1 MTFRSASNSPASA
14 PVRRPRRRTDAGQQ
28 AIVLVLAV
36 LALMSA
42 LAVVIMTQTAQETP
56 IVNRTLLDHAAYQAV
71 RAGINDYLYAIN
83 ANPNA
88 AACSTSSPA
97 SCQGFLQA
105 GFQFGKWNLVSRNV
119 AANNLHQW
127 FSFGSPTLRKGAP
140 LPNPTPG
147 TVDVTVVGAA
157 GYLVNLSSIQYQTAH
172 VIINPQNDLLLNVI
186 WDNYT
191 APDPNI
197 PGVGNSKQCRYEYQN
212 GTDPCNSNGQ
222 GAVLDGSSFSVFGP
236 LFSNDYVFVCNTPQ
250 IDYLTSGIPSTNY
263 LGKDPTFGK
272 SNYGAYAEPGCSNTV
287 AWATPGGGT
296 SKKVCQFCVDKGSPE
311 RAPTSDANLAGL
323 AKLDGCYYAG
333 PTTITFN
340 RNGTYNVDSPE
351 TAATA
356 ATASNK
362 TYDPFSSSLNKSQ
375 CFPSGSSNNG
385 TVPKLPDNGVI
396 YVGAPSASVC
406 NALPKST
413 NPLFAAYRL
422 SSKHQHSS
430 ATSSYDGETKT
441 PQCEGD
447 AIVHGEVKGDVTLGV
462 NNDIIIDGN
471 ITYSSCAP
479 ASPNATTGAGM
490 WKGSCTAQSGQI
502 NDVLG
507 LVANNYVEIGLPTPT
522 KYDRSPQAPG
532 TCAFGITC
540 QLKNPIIEAAIL
552 TLNQTF
558 GVTNIGKNPPKA
570 PTASKLG
577 TIAFLGSLAEQY
589 SDIEMVSFN
598 TYSGTIN
605 IGYGMDYNWD
615 QRLSV
620 ISPPSFLSPLGSSF
634 WSEQSSSVTV
644 GTCSLVWPVDAS
656 TCPAPNFPSS

>member
-1 MTFRSASNSPASA
+1 MTFPSASNRPASA
-14 PVRRPRRRTDAGQQ
+14 RVGRARRRTDAGQQ

-36 LALMSA
+36 LTLMSA

-71 RAGINDYLYAIN
+71 RAGIDDYLYAIN

-97 SCQGFLQA
+97 SCQEFIQA

-127 FSFGSPTLRKGAP
+127 FSFGPPSLVSGAL

-172 VIINPQNDLLLNVI
+172 VIINPQDDLLLNVV
-186 WDNYT
+186 WSNYT
-191 APDPNI
+191 ATDPNLI
-197 PGVGNSKQCRYEYQN
+197 GIGNGSGPCQYAYQPGG
-212 GTDPCNSNGQ
+212 DPCNGSGA

-236 LFSNDYVFVCNTPQ
+236 LFSNDYVFVCNKPQ
-250 IDYLTSGIPSTNY
+250 VEYLTSGLPPADY
-263 LGKDPTFGK
+263 AGPDPNFGN
-272 SNYGAYAEPGCSNTV
+272 SNYGAFAEPGCSNRV
-287 AWATPGGGT
+287 AWATSGGGT
-296 SKKVCQFCVDKGSPE
+296 STKLCQFCVDKGSPE
-311 RAPTSDANLAGL
+311 RAPTSDANLAAL
-323 AKLDGCYYAG
+323 AKLEGCYYAG

-340 RNGTYNVDSPE
+340 ADGSYVVDSPE
-351 TAATA
+351 TAAT
-356 ATASNK
+356 TANP
-362 TYDPFSSSLNKSQ
+362 TFDPFSTPLNKSQ
-375 CFPSGSSNNG
+375 CFPSSGSNNG
-385 TVPKLPDNGVI
+385 TVPRLPDNGVI
-396 YVGAPSASVC
+396 YVDAPSSSVC
-406 NALPKST
+406 SGLLKST
-413 NPLFAAYRL
+413 NPLYAAYRPGTY
-422 SSKHQHSS
+422 S
-430 ATSSYDGETKT
+430 TYDGETSN

-479 ASPNATTGAGM
+479 ANPVVSGAGL
-490 WKGSCTAQSGQI
+490 WQGTCTAQSGQV

-507 LVANNYVEIGLPTPT
+507 LVANNYVEIGLPNATRYNRRPNT
-522 KYDRSPQAPG
+522 PG
-532 TCAFGITC
+532 TCTSGINC
-540 QLKNPIIEAAIL
+540 QLQNPIIEAAIL

-558 GVTNIGKNPPKA
+558 GVTN
-570 PTASKLG
+570 LG
-577 TIAFLGSLAEQY
+577 YTSLTTSTLGSIAFLGSLAEQY
-589 SDIEMVSFN
+589 SDIEQVN
-598 TYSGTIN
+598 NGYSN
-605 IGYGMDYNWD
+605 VGYGMDYNWD

-620 ISPPSFLSPLGSSF
+620 ISPPSFLTPLGSSY

-644 GTCSLVWPVDAS
+644 GTCSLIWPVSAS